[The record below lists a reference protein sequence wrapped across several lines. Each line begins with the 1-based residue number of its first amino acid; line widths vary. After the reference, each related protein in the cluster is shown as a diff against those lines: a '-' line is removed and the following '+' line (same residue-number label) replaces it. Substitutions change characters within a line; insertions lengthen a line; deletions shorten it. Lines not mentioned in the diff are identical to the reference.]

1 MIWKWIVTREYKSL
15 FPLHFK
21 DRSLKFKYKLLESLL
36 EEEGEGLLGKDDQ
49 DTKRVSNRLFNGEA
63 LTGGFLDLTK
73 QVEEVRARTVLGVV
87 FIRSMVRLD
96 GPGFG

>member
-1 MIWKWIVTREYKSL
+1 M
-15 FPLHFK
+15 
-21 DRSLKFKYKLLESLL
+21 
-36 EEEGEGLLGKDDQ
+36 
-49 DTKRVSNRLFNGEA
+49 SNRLFNGEA